1 MGLELKEGQ
10 VFKIVELA
18 YRKGLMEKGIPIMG
32 EALKDAQE
40 KTSFKL
46 PEMMEFMNEATDDSV
61 RKIDAMLKYVGPF
74 MALMGNEKIM
84 GPIFGLGAKLLSLK
98 SVQAISVRV
107 LRKVLEITFNAFNKV
122 NAKKLASLGVS

>member
-61 RKIDAMLKYVGPF
+61 GKIDAMLKYVGPF
-74 MALMGNEKIM
+74 MAPDGEREDH
-84 GPIFGLGAKLLSLK
+84 GPDFRPGSQVAEPEVRPGYLGEGLEESA
-98 SVQAISVRV
+98 
-107 LRKVLEITFNAFNKV
+107 
-122 NAKKLASLGVS
+122 